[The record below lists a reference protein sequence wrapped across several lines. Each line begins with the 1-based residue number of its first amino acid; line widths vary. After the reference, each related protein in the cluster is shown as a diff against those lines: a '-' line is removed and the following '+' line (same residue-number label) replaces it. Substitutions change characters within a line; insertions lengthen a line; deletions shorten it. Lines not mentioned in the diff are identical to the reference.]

1 MTNSGLL
8 KNHNVEAKVF
18 ASRMILAVVGAFLLL
33 LLLFYNLYYL
43 QVSNYQKYQTRSNEN
58 RIKVLPIAPNRGRI
72 FDRNGV
78 LLADNTPVYS
88 LEMIPEQVKDIDN
101 TLAQLQDL
109 LGLSDEDITRAQ
121 KKIKGKR
128 RFKAVEVKGRLSE
141 LDLAR
146 FSVQQHKFPG
156 VFVDARLR
164 RDYPFAE
171 LTTHALGYVGRIN
184 QQDLVK
190 LDQEGIAGN
199 YAATRNIGKLGIE
212 KFYQQ
217 ELHGSIGNE
226 KVEINNQGRV
236 IRTLDYTPPVPGKD
250 LTLTL
255 DIELQMIAKRAL
267 TGKRGA
273 VVAIDPRDGA
283 LLAMYSNPSYD
294 PNPFVH
300 GISSRD
306 YKKLLSKERPLL
318 NRVTQGVYPPAST
331 IKPFLGLTGLA
342 HGVITEHSQVNDP
355 GWYQLKNVKRKFR
368 DHISWGHGK
377 IDLHRALMK
386 SCNTYFYH
394 LAFELGINDIADM
407 MERFGFG
414 ETTGI
419 DIFEEYQAVLPSRYW
434 KRSQYNQPWYQGDT
448 INIGI
453 GQGFWAVTPLQL
465 AQATSVLVNRGEVK
479 TPHLLMSRQGATTG
493 SERQSQPGFSG
504 GGTVNHALEEE
515 RPPMSLVKAKHWDI
529 ILNAM
534 HDTVQ
539 VKGGTGYNAFKG
551 SFYDAAG
558 KSGTAE
564 LVGLDE
570 NQKYEDI
577 KSREHLR
584 DNAMFIAYAPFDN
597 PEIVV
602 AVALENSGH
611 GGVSAGPVAR
621 QVMDQYFAH
630 RSFISQADARA
641 GKQGK

>member
-8 KNHNVEAKVF
+8 KNHDVEAKVF
-18 ASRMILAVVGAFLLL
+18 SSRMILAVIGAFLLL
-33 LLLFYNLYYL
+33 LLLFYNLFTL

-58 RIKVLPIAPNRGRI
+58 RIKVVPIAPNRGRI

-88 LEMIPEQVKDIDN
+88 LEMIPEQVKDINN
-101 TLAQLQDL
+101 TLAALQDL
-109 LGLSDEDITRAQ
+109 LGLSDEELARAQ

-128 RFKAVEVKGRLSE
+128 RFKAIEVKGRLSE

-146 FSVQQHKFPG
+146 FSVEQHKFPG
-156 VFVDARLR
+156 VFIDARLR

-184 QQDLVK
+184 QQDLLK

-306 YKKLLSKERPLL
+306 YKKLLSKDRPLL

-342 HGVITEHSQVNDP
+342 HGVITEHTQVNDP

-368 DHISWGHGK
+368 DHLSWGHGK

-394 LAFELGINDIADM
+394 LAFELGINNIADM

-479 TPHLLMSRQGATTG
+479 TPHLLMSRQGSVVEG
-493 SERQSQPGFSG
+493 QLPLSEQNNTFAHP
-504 GGTVNHALEEE
+504 LEEE
-515 RPPMSLVKAKHWDI
+515 RPPMSLVKDKHWDI

-577 KSREHLR
+577 KTREHLR

-630 RSFISQADARA
+630 RSFISQANGGGNKS
-641 GKQGK
+641 GK

>member
-1 MTNSGLL
+1 MTNTGLL
-8 KNHNVEAKVF
+8 KNHDVEAKVF
-18 ASRMILAVVGAFLLL
+18 SARMILAFAGALLLL
-33 LLLFYNLYYL
+33 LLLFYNLYSL
-43 QVSNYQKYQTRSNEN
+43 QVKHYQKYQTRSNEN
-58 RIKVLPIAPNRGRI
+58 RIKVLPVAPNRGRI

-88 LEMIPEQVKDIDN
+88 LELIPEQVSDINN
-101 TLAQLQDL
+101 TLVRLQNL
-109 LGLSDEDITRAQ
+109 LGLSDEDIARAE
-121 KKIKGKR
+121 KNIKGKR
-128 RFKAVEVKGRLSE
+128 RFNTIEVKGRLSE
-141 LDLAR
+141 QERAR
-146 FSVQQHKFPG
+146 FAVDQHNFPG
-156 VFVDARLR
+156 VFIDARLR

-184 QQDLVK
+184 QRDLDK
-190 LDQEGIAGN
+190 LEQLEVADN
-199 YAATRNIGKLGIE
+199 YAATRNIGKLGLE
-212 KFYQQ
+212 KSYQQ
-217 ELHGSIGNE
+217 ELHGIIGSE
-226 KVEINNQGRV
+226 KVEVNNQGRV
-236 IRTLDYTPPVPGKD
+236 IRTLDVTPPVPGTD

-300 GISSRD
+300 GISSAD
-306 YKKLLSKERPLL
+306 YKKLLSKDRPLL

-331 IKPFLGLTGLA
+331 IKPFLGLAGLA
-342 HGVITEHSQVNDP
+342 HGVITQDTRINDP

-368 DHISWGHGK
+368 DHLSWGHGK

-394 LAFELGINDIADM
+394 LAFELGINNIADM
-407 MERFGFG
+407 MEKFGFG
-414 ETTGI
+414 EKTGI
-419 DIFEEYQAVLPSRYW
+419 DIEEEYQAVLPSRYW
-434 KRSQYNQPWYQGDT
+434 KRAQHNQPWYQGDT

-453 GQGFWAVTPLQL
+453 GQGFWVVTPLQL
-465 AQATSVLVNRGEVK
+465 AQATAILVNRGEVK
-479 TPHLLMSRQGATTG
+479 TPHLLLSRQGAVVAGDLPPEETG
-493 SERQSQPGFSG
+493 AGP
-504 GGTVNHALEEE
+504 VNALEEE
-515 RPPMSLVKAKHWDI
+515 RPPLPLVQARHWDI

-539 VKGGTGYNAFKG
+539 VKGGTGYQAFKG

-577 KSREHLR
+577 KSSEHLR
-584 DNAMFIAYAPFDN
+584 DNAMFIAYAPFDK

-630 RSFISQADARA
+630 RSFISRADAA
-641 GKQGK
+641 GQNSGQ

>member
-1 MTNSGLL
+1 
-8 KNHNVEAKVF
+8 
-18 ASRMILAVVGAFLLL
+18 LLL
-33 LLLFYNLYYL
+33 LLLFYNLFNL

-88 LEMIPEQVKDIDN
+88 LEMIPEQVKDLDT
-101 TLAQLQDL
+101 TLAGLQNL
-109 LGLSDEDITRAQ
+109 LELSDEEISRAQ
-121 KKIKGKR
+121 KKIQGKR
-128 RFKAVEVKGRLSE
+128 RFNTIEVKGRLSE
-141 LDLAR
+141 LERAR
-146 FSVQQHKFPG
+146 FSVEQHKFPG
-156 VFVDARLR
+156 VFIDARLR

-184 QQDLVK
+184 QRDLAR
-190 LDQEGIAGN
+190 LEQQGIAAN
-199 YAATRNIGKLGIE
+199 YTATRNIGKLGLE
-212 KFYQQ
+212 KSYQQ
-217 ELHGSIGNE
+217 ELHGTIGSE
-226 KVEINNQGRV
+226 KVEVNNQGRV
-236 IRTLDYTPPVPGKD
+236 IRTLDYTPPVPGTD
-250 LTLTL
+250 LTVTL

-300 GISSRD
+300 GISSKD
-306 YKKLLSKERPLL
+306 YKKLLSEDRPLL

-342 HGVITEHSQVNDP
+342 HGVITEHTKVNDP
-355 GWYQLKNVKRKFR
+355 GWYQLKNVKRKFN
-368 DHISWGHGK
+368 DHLSWGHGP

-407 MERFGFG
+407 MEKFGFG
-414 ETTGI
+414 EKTGI
-419 DIFEEYQAVLPSRYW
+419 DIDEEYAAVLPSRYW
-434 KRSQYNQPWYQGDT
+434 KRSQHNQPWYQGDT

-453 GQGFWAVTPLQL
+453 GQGFWVVTPLQL
-465 AQATSVLVNRGEVK
+465 AQATSILVNRGEVK
-479 TPHLLMSRQGATTG
+479 TPHLLLSREGPVV
-493 SERQSQPGFSG
+493 ERALPTPETPHTFS
-504 GGTVNHALEEE
+504 HALDED
-515 RPPMSLVKAKHWDI
+515 RPPMSLVKPRHWDLV
-529 ILNAM
+529 LNAM

-577 KSREHLR
+577 QSTERLR

-611 GGVSAGPVAR
+611 GGVAAGPVAR

-630 RSFISQADARA
+630 RSFISRAESGKSGLSKQA
-641 GKQGK
+641 GN